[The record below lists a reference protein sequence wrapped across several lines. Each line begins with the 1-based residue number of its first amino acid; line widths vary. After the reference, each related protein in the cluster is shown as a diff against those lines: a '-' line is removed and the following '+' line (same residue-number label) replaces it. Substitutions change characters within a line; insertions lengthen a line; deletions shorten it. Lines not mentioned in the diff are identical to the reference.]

1 MKGREENFNKLCKY
15 VCGFVSLLTI
25 PLPPKDIII
34 CTSQIRKP
42 RSDKGE
48 QISKDPIPRKRDQSL
63 GRLVPKSG
71 VYQGEA
77 NKGLS
82 EVKVWEG
89 V

>member
-1 MKGREENFNKLCKY
+1 MWFRFTLNN
-15 VCGFVSLLTI
+15 TT
-25 PLPPKDIII
+25 PPKRHHYLHFAN
-34 CTSQIRKP
+34 RKL

-63 GRLVPKSG
+63 GHLVPKSG

-82 EVKVWEG
+82 EVTLWEG